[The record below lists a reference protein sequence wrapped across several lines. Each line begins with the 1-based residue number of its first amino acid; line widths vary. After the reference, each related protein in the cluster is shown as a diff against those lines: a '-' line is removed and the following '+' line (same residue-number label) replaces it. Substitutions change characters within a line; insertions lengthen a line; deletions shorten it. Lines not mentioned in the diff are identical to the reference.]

1 MFRNE
6 QIKKRDIDTL
16 KRWVLHKFAKN
27 GSYMIAIKEMT
38 KGNILYRG
46 VPCRERPTSIRHV
59 SYHPRPEEVKQG
71 RINRDNQP
79 QFYCC
84 AGPRLPTGR
93 IFDPAAAA
101 SAVFYELRA
110 KPGDRIAVSAWE
122 VTTPLLMYNL
132 GYHARALQ
140 QMGTQV
146 QNIAARRKITNPI
159 PNEAPANSTMHYR
172 ASKAF
177 AADIPQGKEYRYKQS
192 IAINEA
198 LAEFELLPP
207 DGAHTAPSHSEIAG
221 TAYPTLQMRG
231 DADNVVLLP
240 TFVDSSLKIKSVSY
254 VMVEHV
260 NEATSEYRLL
270 TIEFDN
276 TFADGEINWWDEV
289 GNEVDRRS
297 SVSFTNG
304 NWIVRDGYNCVID
317 LHKMFG
323 IPA

>member
-1 MFRNE
+1 MFRE
-6 QIKKRDIDTL
+6 DQIKKRDIDTL
-16 KRWVLHKFAKN
+16 KRWVLHKFAAN
-27 GSYMIAIKEMT
+27 GSYMTAIKEMT

-46 VPCRERPTSIRHV
+46 VPWRERPTFIRDV
-59 SYHPRPEEVKQG
+59 SYHPQPEEVKQN
-71 RINRDNQP
+71 RMNRDNQP
-79 QFYCC
+79 RFYCC
-84 AGPRLPTGR
+84 AGPRPPAGR
-93 IFDPAAAA
+93 ILNPAAAA
-101 SAVFYELRA
+101 PAVFYELRA

-122 VTTPLLMYNL
+122 VTAPLLMYNL
-132 GYHARALQ
+132 GYHLRALQ

-146 QNIAARRKITNPI
+146 QNISASRKITNPI
-159 PNEAPANSTMHYR
+159 PNETAANSTMHYR
-172 ASKAF
+172 ISKAF
-177 AADIPQGKEYRYKQS
+177 AVDVPKGKEYRYKQS

-240 TFVDSSLKIKSVSY
+240 TFVDISLKIKSVNY

-270 TIEFDN
+270 TIGFAN
-276 TFADGEINWWDEV
+276 TFADDEIKWW
-289 GNEVDRRS
+289 NEIGDDVDRRS

-304 NWIVRDGYNCVID
+304 NWIVRDGCNRVID
-317 LHKMFG
+317 LHKLFG
-323 IPA
+323 ILA